1 MLHETDDFEFDRIPA
16 PLISWYR
23 ANKRDLQWRENADPY
38 RVWVSEIMLQQT
50 RVEAV
55 KEYYARFLSALP
67 TVQALAECS
76 EELLMKLWEGLGY
89 YSRARNLQKTAKIV
103 VEVYGGKFPQTKAEL
118 LKLPGIGEYTAGAI
132 ASIALYKRE
141 PAVDGNVF
149 RVISRLSENP
159 TDISEPKYRAYL
171 TEKLREVYPEEGVAC
186 SDFTQALMELG
197 AMVCKPQSPECGVC
211 PLAEICRSNRNGT
224 QDKYPVLPEKKQKRR
239 EQVCVLL
246 ISTPSGVA
254 IRKREEGVL
263 KGMYEFP
270 SFIGVSAQ
278 EGLERLGVTD
288 FTVVK
293 TAKATH
299 IFTHIAW
306 DMRITLV
313 KAQKVDLP
321 TYSLAEIQEK
331 ISLPTAF
338 RQCLKIF
345 DGVEGVL

>member
-1 MLHETDDFEFDRIPA
+1 M
-16 PLISWYR
+16 
-23 ANKRDLQWRENADPY
+23 
-38 RVWVSEIMLQQT
+38 
-50 RVEAV
+50 
-55 KEYYARFLSALP
+55 
-67 TVQALAECS
+67 
-76 EELLMKLWEGLGY
+76 
-89 YSRARNLQKTAKIV
+89 
-103 VEVYGGKFPQTKAEL
+103 
-118 LKLPGIGEYTAGAI
+118 PGIGEYTAGAI

-159 TDISEPKYRAYL
+159 TDISEPKYRPYL

-197 AMVCKPQSPECGVC
+197 AMVCKPQTPECSVC
-211 PLAEICRSNRNGT
+211 PLFEICLSRQNGT
-224 QDKYPVLPEKKQKRR
+224 QENFPVLPKKKEKRR

-246 ISTPSGVA
+246 ISTPNGIA
-254 IRKREEGVL
+254 IRKREDGVL

-270 SFIGVSAQ
+270 SFIGLTAG
-278 EGLERLGVTD
+278 EGLKRLGVCD

-306 DMRITLV
+306 DMRITVV
-313 KAQKVDLP
+313 KADAVALP
-321 TYSLAEIQEK
+321 TYTLKELKEK

-338 RQCLKIF
+338 RQCLKVL
-345 DGVEGVL
+345 DGVEGV